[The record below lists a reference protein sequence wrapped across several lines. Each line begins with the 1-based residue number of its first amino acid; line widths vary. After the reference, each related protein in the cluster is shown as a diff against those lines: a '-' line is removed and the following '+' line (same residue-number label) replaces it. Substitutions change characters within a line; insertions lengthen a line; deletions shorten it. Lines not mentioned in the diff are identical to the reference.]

1 MSIIIKKKVIETPP
15 PKKSINELLQASI
28 VIINKPRGPFSYE
41 ITDLVKKVLRVKKTG
56 HAGTLD
62 PNATGVLPIGI
73 NKGCHV
79 LQAISHASKTYEGV
93 MHLHSDTPLSLIVKT
108 KQKFVGKIIQTPPVR
123 SAVKRVPR
131 EREVYSISIDDLR
144 GRDLLFTV
152 ECEAGT
158 YIRKLVVDWA
168 EAMNTRAHLK
178 ELTRIKAGP
187 YTIEDAVDI
196 NEFLNNPTT
205 HLLRIETAVKH
216 LPHVWVDDNTA
227 KSIKNGS
234 QPFLPGVYKYDDNIK
249 KGDLI
254 AIFTTKQELLA
265 LATALMNS
273 DEMSGNKGMIA
284 KLRRV
289 IT

>member
-1 MSIIIKKKVIETPP
+1 MITRKEVNESEPPEPSIKELINKSIIV
-15 PKKSINELLQASI
+15 
-28 VIINKPRGPFSYE
+28 INKPRGPFSYE
-41 ITDLVKKVLRVKKTG
+41 ITDLVKKTLRVKKTG

-79 LQAISHASKTYEGV
+79 LQAISHASKMYEGV

-108 KQKFVGKIIQTPPVR
+108 KKKFVGKIIQTPPVR

-131 EREVYSISIDDLR
+131 EREIYSISIDDLR

-187 YTIEDAVDI
+187 YTIKDAVSID
-196 NEFLNNPTT
+196 EFLNNPTA

-216 LPHVWVDDNTA
+216 LPHVWVDDNTTN
-227 KSIKNGS
+227 SIKNGS
-234 QPFLPGVYKYDDNIK
+234 QPFLPGVYKYDENIK

-273 DEMSGNKGMIA
+273 DEMSGDKGMVA